1 MPKSHNEEKK
11 GHIGWE
17 HNLAQGNS
25 EQPESMKHTQRAK
38 REV

>member
-1 MPKSHNEEKK
+1 MKKKK
-11 GHIGWE
+11 GHIGLE
-17 HNLAQGNS
+17 QNLAQGNS